1 MTNVSKKQLLANKL
15 NAKKSTGPKKKL
27 GKDKVSMNAMK
38 LGIYAEHHV
47 MVGEDTEQYKA
58 YVDFMLKTFEV
69 FDAISGLMVQQITS
83 LGWRLQRIPQIEC
96 GVFGIEMSE
105 HNKSYTSPNFIKIKH
120 KEFHQT
126 IKKDLDRRSELMAA
140 AYVKDCNGGDRMM
153 KLNTMEGRLLSRQSN
168 LINQYLKY
176 KKSKGKET

>member
-1 MTNVSKKQLLANKL
+1 MASSKQNLANKN
-15 NAKKSTGPKKKL
+15 NARKSTGPKTEL
-27 GKDKVSMNAMK
+27 GKEKVSMNAIK

-47 MVGEDTEQYKA
+47 MVGEDIEQYKG
-58 YVDFMLKTFEV
+58 YVDLMFKTFEA
-69 FDAISGLMVQQITS
+69 FDAISGLIIQQIIS
-83 LGWRLQRIPQIEC
+83 IGWRLQRIPQIEC

-105 HNKSYTSPNFIKIKH
+105 YHRSYNSPSFVKIKH

-126 IKKDLDRRSELMAA
+126 IKKDLDRRSELMGA
-140 AYVKDCNGGDRMM
+140 AYVKDCSGGDRMM

>member
-1 MTNVSKKQLLANKL
+1 MVSAKQILANKN
-15 NAKKSTGPKKKL
+15 NARRSTGPKTKL
-27 GKDKVSMNAMK
+27 GKDKVSMNAIK

-47 MVGEDTEQYKA
+47 MVGEDTEQYKG

-69 FDAISGLMVQQITS
+69 FDAISGIIIQQIIS
-83 LGWRLQRIPQIEC
+83 IGWRLQRIPQIEC

-105 HNKSYTSPNFIKIKH
+105 YHRSYNSPSFVKIKH

-126 IKKDLDRRSELMAA
+126 IKKDLDRRSELMGA
-140 AYVKDCNGGDRMM
+140 AYVKDCSGGDRMM

>member
-1 MTNVSKKQLLANKL
+1 MTSSKQILANKK
-15 NAKKSTGPKKKL
+15 NARRSTGPKTKL
-27 GKDKVSMNAMK
+27 GKEKVSINAMK

-105 HNKSYTSPNFIKIKH
+105 HNRSYTSPNFIKIKH

-126 IKKDLDRRSELMAA
+126 IKKDLDRRSELMAV

-176 KKSKGKET
+176 KKSKGKEV

>member
-1 MTNVSKKQLLANKL
+1 MTNVSKKQFLANKK
-15 NAKKSTGPKKKL
+15 NAKKSTGPKTKL
-27 GKDKVSMNAMK
+27 GKEKVSINAMK

-105 HNKSYTSPNFIKIKH
+105 HNKSYTNPNFIKIKH

-126 IKKDLDRRSELMAA
+126 IKKDLDRRSELMAV

-176 KKSKGKET
+176 KKSKGKEI

>member
-1 MTNVSKKQLLANKL
+1 MASSKQTLANKN
-15 NAKKSTGPKKKL
+15 NARRSTGPKTEL
-27 GKDKVSMNAMK
+27 GKEKVSMNAMK
-38 LGIYAEHHV
+38 LGIYAEHYV

-58 YVDFMLKTFEV
+58 YVDFSLKTFEV
-69 FDAISGLMVQQITS
+69 FDAISGLMVQQIIS

-105 HNKSYTSPNFIKIKH
+105 YHRSYNSPSFVKIKH

-126 IKKDLDRRSELMAA
+126 IKKDLDRRSELMGA
-140 AYVKDCNGGDRMM
+140 AYVKDCSGGDRMM

>member
-1 MTNVSKKQLLANKL
+1 MASAKQILANKK
-15 NAKKSTGPKKKL
+15 NARRSTGPKTKL
-27 GKDKVSMNAMK
+27 GKEKVSINAMK

-47 MVGEDTEQYKA
+47 MVGEDAEQHKNYI
-58 YVDFMLKTFEV
+58 DFMLKTFEI
-69 FDAISGLMVQQITS
+69 FDAISGSIVQQIIS
-83 LGWRLQRIPQIEC
+83 IGWRLQRITQIEC

-105 HNKSYTSPNFIKIKH
+105 HNRSYTSPNFIKIKH

-126 IKKDLDRRSELMAA
+126 IKKNLDRRSELMAA

-176 KKSKGKET
+176 KKSKGKEL

>member
-1 MTNVSKKQLLANKL
+1 MASSKQTLANKN
-15 NAKKSTGPKKKL
+15 NARRSTGPKTKL
-27 GKDKVSMNAMK
+27 GKEKVSMNAIK

-47 MVGEDTEQYKA
+47 MVGEDTEQYKG
-58 YVDFMLKTFEV
+58 YVDLMFKTFEV
-69 FDAISGLMVQQITS
+69 FDA
-83 LGWRLQRIPQIEC
+83 R
-96 GVFGIEMSE
+96 
-105 HNKSYTSPNFIKIKH
+105 SYNSPSFVKIKH

-126 IKKDLDRRSELMAA
+126 IKKDLDRRSELMGA
-140 AYVKDCNGGDRMM
+140 AYVKDCSGGDRMM